1 MRKRSF
7 GDRFAPLS
15 IAVSG
20 GVARLSPDM
29 SFEAALIVNAV
40 ASFSAKRARRNVL
53 MIAA

>member
-7 GDRFAPLS
+7 GDRFAPLH

-29 SFEAALIVNAV
+29 SFKAALVVNDA
-40 ASFSAKRARRNVL
+40 ASYSAKRAR
-53 MIAA
+53 